1 MVSTCDQIADTALDC
16 IESWR
21 KQSSIRSALELCSS
35 LKKIGPATYAAF
47 ASRDRV
53 CGGMIHSVATMDPQR
68 ERGRLSEIY
77 AGKTDEELQQVDT
90 QSDEL
95 TDIAQDVL
103 REELARRGLPQN
115 FEQPNEAGQNELE
128 FRDLVTIRAFWGLL
142 EAQLAKGLLD
152 SAGIESFLF
161 DDNMVRMDWFN
172 ANALGGVKLRVDAHN
187 VDAANR
193 VLQEVSDEVEPEEPE
208 SLA

>member
-1 MVSTCDQIADTALDC
+1 
-16 IESWR
+16 
-21 KQSSIRSALELCSS
+21 
-35 LKKIGPATYAAF
+35 
-47 ASRDRV
+47 
-53 CGGMIHSVATMDPQR
+53 MDPQK

-77 AGKTDEELQQVDT
+77 ASKTDEELQQVDT
-90 QSDEL
+90 QSGEL
-95 TDIAQDVL
+95 TDIAQEVL
-103 REELARRGLPQN
+103 REELARRRLPQN
-115 FEQPNEAGQNELE
+115 FEQADVAGQNELE

-187 VDAANR
+187 VEAANR
-193 VLQEVSDEVEPEEPE
+193 VLQEVSDEVGPEEPE

>member
-1 MVSTCDQIADTALDC
+1 
-16 IESWR
+16 
-21 KQSSIRSALELCSS
+21 
-35 LKKIGPATYAAF
+35 
-47 ASRDRV
+47 
-53 CGGMIHSVATMDPQR
+53 MDPQK

-77 AGKTDEELQQVDT
+77 ASKTDEELQQVDT
-90 QSDEL
+90 QSGEL
-95 TDIAQDVL
+95 TDIAQEVL
-103 REELARRGLPQN
+103 REELARRRLPQN
-115 FEQPNEAGQNELE
+115 FEQADVAGQNELE

-161 DDNMVRMDWFN
+161 DDNIVRMDWFN

-187 VDAANR
+187 VEAANR
-193 VLQEVSDEVEPEEPE
+193 VLQEVSDEVGPEEPE

>member
-1 MVSTCDQIADTALDC
+1 MTT
-16 IESWR
+16 
-21 KQSSIRSALELCSS
+21 K
-35 LKKIGPATYAAF
+35 
-47 ASRDRV
+47 
-53 CGGMIHSVATMDPQR
+53 DPQK
-68 ERGRLSEIY
+68 ERGRLFDIY

-95 TDIAQDVL
+95 TDIAQEVL
-103 REELARRGLPQN
+103 RDELDRRRLPQN
-115 FEQPNEAGQNELE
+115 VEQPNEAGQKELE
-128 FRDLVTIRAFWGLL
+128 FRDLVTIRTFWGLL
-142 EAQLAKGLLD
+142 EAELAKGLLD

-161 DDNMVRMDWFN
+161 DNNMVRMDWFN

>member
-1 MVSTCDQIADTALDC
+1 MT
-16 IESWR
+16 
-21 KQSSIRSALELCSS
+21 
-35 LKKIGPATYAAF
+35 
-47 ASRDRV
+47 
-53 CGGMIHSVATMDPQR
+53 TMDPQG

-95 TDIAQDVL
+95 TDIAQEVL
-103 REELARRGLPQN
+103 REELARRRLPQN
-115 FEQPNEAGQNELE
+115 FEQPNEAGQKELE
-128 FRDLVTIRAFWGLL
+128 FRDLVTIRTFWGLL
-142 EAQLAKGLLD
+142 EAELAKGLLD

>member
-1 MVSTCDQIADTALDC
+1 
-16 IESWR
+16 
-21 KQSSIRSALELCSS
+21 
-35 LKKIGPATYAAF
+35 
-47 ASRDRV
+47 
-53 CGGMIHSVATMDPQR
+53 MDPQG

-77 AGKTDEELQQVDT
+77 ASKTDEELQQVDT
-90 QSDEL
+90 QSGEL
-95 TDIAQDVL
+95 TDIAQEVL
-103 REELARRGLPQN
+103 REELARRRLPQN
-115 FEQPNEAGQNELE
+115 FEQPNEAGQKELE
-128 FRDLVTIRAFWGLL
+128 FRDLVTIRTFWGLL
-142 EAQLAKGLLD
+142 EAELAKGLLD

>member
-1 MVSTCDQIADTALDC
+1 VTTI
-16 IESWR
+16 
-21 KQSSIRSALELCSS
+21 
-35 LKKIGPATYAAF
+35 
-47 ASRDRV
+47 
-53 CGGMIHSVATMDPQR
+53 DPEK

-77 AGKTDEELQQVDT
+77 STKTDEELQHVDT
-90 QSDEL
+90 QSGEL
-95 TDIAQDVL
+95 TDIAQEVL
-103 REELARRGLPQN
+103 RGELARRRLPQN
-115 FEQPNEAGQNELE
+115 LEQPDGVGQNELE

-187 VDAANR
+187 VEAANR
-193 VLQEVSDEVEPEEPE
+193 VLQEVSDDVEPEEPE

>member
-1 MVSTCDQIADTALDC
+1 VTTI
-16 IESWR
+16 
-21 KQSSIRSALELCSS
+21 
-35 LKKIGPATYAAF
+35 
-47 ASRDRV
+47 
-53 CGGMIHSVATMDPQR
+53 DPQK

-90 QSDEL
+90 QSGEL
-95 TDIAQDVL
+95 TDIAQEVL
-103 REELARRGLPQN
+103 REELARRRLPQN
-115 FEQPNEAGQNELE
+115 HEQPDVAGQNELE

-187 VDAANR
+187 VDAANQ
-193 VLQEVSDEVEPEEPE
+193 VLQEVSHEVEPEEPE

>member
-1 MVSTCDQIADTALDC
+1 VTTI
-16 IESWR
+16 
-21 KQSSIRSALELCSS
+21 
-35 LKKIGPATYAAF
+35 
-47 ASRDRV
+47 
-53 CGGMIHSVATMDPQR
+53 DPEK

-77 AGKTDEELQQVDT
+77 SSKTDEELQQVDEE
-90 QSDEL
+90 SGEL
-95 TDIAQDVL
+95 TDIAQEVL
-103 REELARRGLPQN
+103 REELARRRLPQHLR
-115 FEQPNEAGQNELE
+115 QPDVMGQNELE

-187 VDAANR
+187 VEAANR
-193 VLQEVSDEVEPEEPE
+193 VLQDVSDDVEPEEPE